1 MIYDS
6 SSLLATKP
14 VYAILKGIL
23 MKRAVSSQLW
33 VEEKQYL
40 REQSSLLPDNAVIV
54 EIGTAQGGSA
64 HLIINSTMSHN
75 VSMYTYDIAPSKEA
89 YENLRGLENV
99 SILAKSS
106 VEGARQWPQE
116 CAESIDFLFIDG
128 SHTLENVFND
138 FISWMP
144 YVKQGGKVA
153 LHDYDPVQRGGF
165 AHIGVKVFI
174 DAIIN
179 LEILDDTEHIGR
191 IFAGRKARLVSDS
204 EITKECYCVWKKIK
218 QKVSDFKQLDFE
230 QYDIAEQEDA
240 FSGILRDLRGLRG
253 NTVTIPSKQLDRKVL
268 ILPKSMPETI
278 KSMSENNGLVL
289 LDELTFFYLLWDSMI
304 NNRNRILEIAKNR
317 NGIFK
322 WEELIEMLDH
332 ANGICCSSIDDA
344 FSIKSGDIGSLSRVC
359 ARELVR
365 VNMLKNIFLSIV
377 ESPAPVALK
386 A

>member
-1 MIYDS
+1 M
-6 SSLLATKP
+6 ATRA

-23 MKRAVSSQLW
+23 TKRAISSQLW

-40 REQSSLLPDNAVIV
+40 REQSALLQDNAVVV

-64 HLIINSTMSHN
+64 HLIVNSTMSHN

-99 SILAKSS
+99 CILAKAS

-116 CAESIDFLFIDG
+116 CAEPIDFLFIDG

-144 YVKQGGKVA
+144 HVKQGGKVV
-153 LHDYDPVQRGGF
+153 LHDYDPVHRGGF

-174 DAIIN
+174 DALIN
-179 LEILDDTEHIGR
+179 LEVLDDTEHIGR
-191 IFAGRKARLVSDS
+191 IFAGRKARLVSHS
-204 EITKECYCVWKKIK
+204 EIAKECYCAWKKIE
-218 QKVSDFKQLDFE
+218 QKVSDFRQLDFE

-240 FSGILRDLRGLRG
+240 FSGVLRDLRGLRG
-253 NTVTIPSKQLDRKVL
+253 NTVTTPSKQLDRKVL

-289 LDELTFFYLLWDSMI
+289 LDELTFFYLLWDSML
-304 NNRNRILEIAKNR
+304 NNRNRILEIAKDR
-317 NGIFK
+317 KGVFK

-332 ANGICCSSIDDA
+332 ANGICCSIDDA
-344 FSIKSGDIGSLSRVC
+344 FSIKSRDIRSLSRVC

-365 VNMLKNIFLSIV
+365 VNMLKNMFLSII
-377 ESPAPVALK
+377 ESPDSVALK